1 MDYDLNYKSIF
12 LGNTYGPH
20 GKFHSNGTVIH
31 NLIYRFF
38 QSIQDNT
45 DVHLYGNGKVFRNYL
60 YVEDLNCILDKI
72 ILNKEVKDPI
82 IVSQGSPISILEIV
96 EIIKQITG
104 FKNKI
109 IFDSDKSIGN
119 QIKLVDNTKLKEII
133 GDFNFTELK
142 LGIEKTISWYEKNK
156 NISL

>member
-1 MDYDLNYKSIF
+1 
-12 LGNTYGPH
+12 
-20 GKFHSNGTVIH
+20 
-31 NLIYRFF
+31 
-38 QSIQDNT
+38 
-45 DVHLYGNGKVFRNYL
+45 
-60 YVEDLNCILDKI
+60 LDKI